1 MIMKELAKE
10 LEQLSPSRYACS
22 WDNVGLLVGRYDQEI
37 KKVVVTLDATNEVIE
52 EAKKR
57 NADLI
62 LTHHP
67 IIFSSMKRVND
78 ETILGRK
85 LMTLIE
91 NTIAC
96 YAMHTNFDTMGGMA
110 QIAEQ
115 RLQLQNTIP
124 LEVTAEEDGKLEGIG
139 RVGMLE
145 RPMTLLECA
154 NFVKETFSVP
164 NVMIFGE
171 DNRMVQK
178 VAVCPGSGKGM
189 IDEALKKGAD
199 VLITGDMGHHD
210 GVDALDAGLSIID
223 AGHHGLEHIFIAF
236 MTKFLKEKFPE
247 LIVEPVDS
255 KCPFW
260 IV

>member
-1 MIMKELAKE
+1 M
-10 LEQLSPSRYACS
+10 
-22 WDNVGLLVGRYDQEI
+22 
-37 KKVVVTLDATNEVIE
+37 
-52 EAKKR
+52 
-57 NADLI
+57 
-62 LTHHP
+62 
-67 IIFSSMKRVND
+67 
-78 ETILGRK
+78 
-85 LMTLIE
+85 
-91 NTIAC
+91 
-96 YAMHTNFDTMGGMA
+96 
-110 QIAEQ
+110 
-115 RLQLQNTIP
+115 
-124 LEVTAEEDGKLEGIG
+124 
-139 RVGMLE
+139 
-145 RPMTLLECA
+145 
-154 NFVKETFSVP
+154 KETFSVP